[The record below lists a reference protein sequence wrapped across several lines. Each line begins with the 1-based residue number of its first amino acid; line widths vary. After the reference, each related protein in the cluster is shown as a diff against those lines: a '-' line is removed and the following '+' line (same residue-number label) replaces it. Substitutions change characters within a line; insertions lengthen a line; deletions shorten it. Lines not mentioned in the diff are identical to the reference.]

1 MRNTLDVV
9 ISALVTAAFGA
20 LTLLLAYETW
30 ALYTGNKPLT
40 SYIRP
45 AVHAYPGW
53 AFVIAVA
60 IGLLL
65 GHLLWGQA
73 SGPTAVARRDR
84 P

>member
-1 MRNTLDVV
+1 MRNVLDVA

-30 ALYTGNKPLT
+30 ALYTGSPPLT

-45 AVHAYPGW
+45 AVRAFPGW
-53 AFVIAVA
+53 AFVIAIA

-65 GHLLWGQA
+65 GHLLWGRA
-73 SGPTAVARRDR
+73 SGPTAVGRRPR
-84 P
+84 

>member
-1 MRNTLDVV
+1 MRNRLDVV
-9 ISALVTAAFGA
+9 ISALVTAAFAA

-30 ALYTGNKPLT
+30 ALFTGHTPLT

-73 SGPTAVARRDR
+73 GGPTSIARRR
-84 P
+84 R